1 MKEINKFFYKITF
14 LIFFVFSAQAES
26 KVLSIGNSEAKVTIK
41 VFSSLTCPHCANFHS
56 NIYEMLKK
64 DYIDRGL
71 VKFEHHA
78 FPLDLAALNAEII
91 VRCQDNNNKKF
102 ELLTEIYKKQTTW
115 AVGSD
120 IKKINELIKK
130 IGVNFNLSNEKMDT
144 CLENDTVQDEILEQR
159 IEAQKEYKIEST
171 PTIII
176 NEKKYSGKINYKE
189 FKKNIDKKLS
199 MNFKQL
205 EITGFKSFSEKTTFF
220 IEKGLT
226 GIVGPNGC
234 GKSNIVESLRWCMGE
249 NSAKSM
255 RGSGMEDVIFSGTS
269 NRPSKNISEVSLL
282 LDNQNKE
289 GPAQYEEFDEIS
301 IKRKIEKDKGSKY
314 YINDKEVRARD
325 VQTFFADLST
335 GAHSPSLIS
344 QGRIGQLVTAKP
356 IERKSILE
364 EAAGISGIHARRQE
378 AETRLNAAENNL
390 KRADE
395 LKKQQ
400 QKQLDNLKKQAEE
413 ATRYKEISG
422 EIKQIEAG
430 LYFLKISEIEKDK
443 KQILEKLS
451 ELDDEI
457 SAISIDFNHNN
468 TLLEEENKKLSP
480 LRDKKMESA
489 AKLQKLN
496 LDMENLV
503 EEESRVKSLQDKLEK
518 SIKTIESDLERER
531 SISLDADLN
540 EKRLSEEKDA
550 LLKTENEL
558 LTVETNSTKELK
570 ESKNLLD
577 GLQSQLDSMLDQ
589 IEKDIDED
597 KKLLKETFRELKQ
610 LVKKITS
617 SQEEYAE
624 KYGKDRSIQSDS
636 IKRKER
642 IKNIDVELKN
652 WRNLKSNSEK
662 MNSELSNRKNKL
674 FLELNDNQKN
684 PERIATSKG
693 QNLQNLEN
701 TKKRNEEIEN
711 ELIAAEKKYN
721 LINQNLKEIQIKLSD
736 LKENKAR
743 NEATVEGIENRKK
756 DLLHSVKNELNIND
770 EASLLPQSD
779 LNNIS
784 PNDLPTLEEQ
794 SQKVEKAKKKRES
807 LGSVNLRADE
817 ETKKYETEIKKMED
831 DRADLFSA
839 IVKLKSSIDE
849 LNQKGRERLLEA
861 FTKVN
866 RKFNEVYTKLFNGGT
881 AKIELVDSD
890 DPLEAGL
897 EMYVSPPGK
906 RLQSIS
912 LLSGGEQALTAMSL
926 VFAVFLVNPSPI
938 CVLDEVDAPLDD
950 ANVTRFCSLLDELT
964 KITKTKF
971 IIITHHALTM
981 SRMHRLY
988 GVTMAEQG
996 VSQLVSVD
1004 LQKAEE
1010 LVA

>member
-1 MKEINKFFYKITF
+1 
-14 LIFFVFSAQAES
+14 
-26 KVLSIGNSEAKVTIK
+26 
-41 VFSSLTCPHCANFHS
+41 
-56 NIYEMLKK
+56 
-64 DYIDRGL
+64 
-71 VKFEHHA
+71 
-78 FPLDLAALNAEII
+78 
-91 VRCQDNNNKKF
+91 
-102 ELLTEIYKKQTTW
+102 
-115 AVGSD
+115 
-120 IKKINELIKK
+120 
-130 IGVNFNLSNEKMDT
+130 
-144 CLENDTVQDEILEQR
+144 
-159 IEAQKEYKIEST
+159 
-171 PTIII
+171 
-176 NEKKYSGKINYKE
+176 
-189 FKKNIDKKLS
+189 
-199 MNFKQL
+199 MNFKKL
-205 EITGFKSFSEKTTFF
+205 EITGFKSFSEKTNFL
-220 IEKGLT
+220 IENGLT

-289 GPAQYEEFDEIS
+289 GPVQYKEFDEIS
-301 IKRKIEKDKGSKY
+301 VKRKIEKDKGSKY
-314 YINDKEVRARD
+314 YINDKEVRAKD

-364 EAAGISGIHARRQE
+364 EAAGISGIHVRRQE

-413 ATRYKEISG
+413 ATRYKEISK
-422 EIKQIEAG
+422 EIKKIEAG
-430 LYFLKISEIEKDK
+430 LYYLKISEIEKDK
-443 KQILEKLS
+443 KQIVEKLS

-457 SAISIDFNHNN
+457 SAVNIDFNHNN
-468 TLLEEENKKLSP
+468 TLLEEENKKLAP

-496 LDMENLV
+496 LDMANLI
-503 EEESRVKSLQDKLEK
+503 EEESRVKSLQEKLEK

-531 SISLDADLN
+531 SISLDSDLN
-540 EKRLSEEKDA
+540 EKRISKEKET

-558 LTVETNSTKELK
+558 LSVETSSSKELK
-570 ESKNLLD
+570 ASKAQLD
-577 GLQSQLDSMLDQ
+577 DLQSQLDTMLNQ
-589 IEKDIDED
+589 IERDIDED
-597 KKLLKETFRELKQ
+597 KKLSKKIFRELKQ

-617 SQEEYAE
+617 SQEQYAE
-624 KYGKDRSIQSDS
+624 KYGKDKSIQSDS

-642 IKNIDVELKN
+642 IKNIDIELEN
-652 WRNLKSNSEK
+652 WRNLKSNSVK
-662 MNSELSNRKNKL
+662 MSSELSNRKDKL
-674 FLELNDNQKN
+674 LLELSDNKKN

-701 TKKRNEEIEN
+701 TKKRNEEIES

-721 LINQNLKEIQIKLSD
+721 LITENLKEIQLKLSA

-770 EASLLPQSD
+770 EASLLPLSD
-779 LNNIS
+779 LNDVS
-784 PNDLPTLEEQ
+784 PDALPSLEKQ
-794 SQKVEKAKKKRES
+794 SQKSEKIKKQRES

-831 DRADLFSA
+831 DRADLYSA
-839 IVKLKSSIDE
+839 IVKLKTSIDE

-861 FTKVN
+861 YTKVN
-866 RKFNEVYTKLFNGGT
+866 RKFNEVYTKLFSGGT

-897 EMYVSPPGK
+897 EMFVSPPGK

-950 ANVTRFCSLLDELT
+950 ANVTRFCSLLDELV

>member
-1 MKEINKFFYKITF
+1 MK
-14 LIFFVFSAQAES
+14 
-26 KVLSIGNSEAKVTIK
+26 
-41 VFSSLTCPHCANFHS
+41 
-56 NIYEMLKK
+56 
-64 DYIDRGL
+64 
-71 VKFEHHA
+71 
-78 FPLDLAALNAEII
+78 
-91 VRCQDNNNKKF
+91 
-102 ELLTEIYKKQTTW
+102 
-115 AVGSD
+115 
-120 IKKINELIKK
+120 
-130 IGVNFNLSNEKMDT
+130 
-144 CLENDTVQDEILEQR
+144 
-159 IEAQKEYKIEST
+159 
-171 PTIII
+171 
-176 NEKKYSGKINYKE
+176 
-189 FKKNIDKKLS
+189 
-199 MNFKQL
+199 FKQL
-205 EITGFKSFSEKTTFF
+205 DITGFKSFSDKTTFL
-220 IEKGLT
+220 IESGLT

-249 NSAKSM
+249 SSAKSM
-255 RGSGMEDVIFSGTS
+255 RGAGMEDVIFSGTS
-269 NRPSKNISEVSLL
+269 NRPSKNISEVALL

-289 GPAQYEEFDEIS
+289 GPAQYKDFDEVV

-325 VQTFFADLST
+325 VQTLFADLST

-344 QGRIGQLVTAKP
+344 QGKIGQLVTSKP

-413 ATRYKEISG
+413 ATRYKEISR
-422 EIKQIEAG
+422 EIKKVEAG
-430 LYFLKISEIEKDK
+430 LYYLKIREIDKDK
-443 KQILEKLS
+443 KQIVEKLS
-451 ELDDEI
+451 ELEDEI
-457 SAISIDFNHNN
+457 SAINIDLNHNN
-468 TLLEEENKKLSP
+468 TLLEEENKKLAP

-489 AKLQKLN
+489 ASLQKLN
-496 LDMENLV
+496 LDMTSLI
-503 EEESRVKSLQDKLEK
+503 EEEARVKSLQEKLYK
-518 SIKTIESDLERER
+518 SIKTVESDLEREK

-540 EKRLSEEKDA
+540 ENRISKEKSE

-558 LTVETNSTKELK
+558 MRVESSSANELK
-570 ESKNLLD
+570 DSKSKLENLLTK
-577 GLQSQLDSMLDQ
+577 LNEMLDK
-589 IEKDIDED
+589 IERDIDNN
-597 KKLLKETFRELKQ
+597 KKLTKKDFGDLKL
-610 LVKKITS
+610 LVKEITL

-624 KYGKDRSIQSDS
+624 KYGKDKSIQSDS

-642 IKNIDVELKN
+642 IKNIDVELEN
-652 WRNLKSNSEK
+652 WRNLKTNSEK
-662 MNSELSNRKNKL
+662 MISELSDRKNKVQ
-674 FLELNDNQKN
+674 LELTENQKN

-701 TKKRNEEIEN
+701 TKKKNEEIEN
-711 ELIAAEKKYN
+711 ELIKAEKKYN
-721 LINQNLKEIQIKLSD
+721 SINQNIKEIQTKLSE

-743 NEATVEGIENRKK
+743 NEATIEGIENRKK
-756 DLLHSVKNELNIND
+756 DLLYSVKSELNIQSEN
-770 EASLLPQSD
+770 EILPQSD
-779 LNNIS
+779 LNQIS
-784 PNDLPTLEEQ
+784 SDNLPSLEEQ
-794 SQKVEKAKKKRES
+794 SRKSDKIKKQRES

-817 ETKKYETEIKKMED
+817 ETKRYETEIRKMED
-831 DRADLFSA
+831 DRADLYSA
-839 IVKLKSSIDE
+839 IVKLKTSIDE

-906 RLQSIS
+906 RLQSIT
-912 LLSGGEQALTAMSL
+912 LLSGGEQALTALSL
-926 VFAVFLVNPSPI
+926 IFAVFLVNPSPI

-964 KITKTKF
+964 KITNTKF

>member
-1 MKEINKFFYKITF
+1 MK
-14 LIFFVFSAQAES
+14 
-26 KVLSIGNSEAKVTIK
+26 
-41 VFSSLTCPHCANFHS
+41 
-56 NIYEMLKK
+56 
-64 DYIDRGL
+64 
-71 VKFEHHA
+71 
-78 FPLDLAALNAEII
+78 
-91 VRCQDNNNKKF
+91 
-102 ELLTEIYKKQTTW
+102 
-115 AVGSD
+115 
-120 IKKINELIKK
+120 
-130 IGVNFNLSNEKMDT
+130 
-144 CLENDTVQDEILEQR
+144 
-159 IEAQKEYKIEST
+159 
-171 PTIII
+171 
-176 NEKKYSGKINYKE
+176 
-189 FKKNIDKKLS
+189 FKKLD
-199 MNFKQL
+199 
-205 EITGFKSFSEKTTFF
+205 ITGFKSFSDKTTFL
-220 IEKGLT
+220 IEEGLT

-269 NRPSKNISEVSLL
+269 NRPSKNISEVTLL

-289 GPAQYEEFDEIS
+289 GPSQFKDFEEVS
-301 IKRKIEKDKGSKY
+301 VRRKIEKDKGSKY

-325 VQTFFADLST
+325 VQTLFADLST

-344 QGRIGQLVTAKP
+344 QGKIGQLVTAKP

-395 LKKQQ
+395 LKRQQ

-413 ATRYKEISG
+413 ATRYKEISK
-422 EIKQIEAG
+422 EIKKAEAG
-430 LYFLKISEIEKDK
+430 LYYLKLREIEQDK
-443 KQILEKLS
+443 KQIQEKLG
-451 ELDDEI
+451 ELEDDI
-457 SAISIDFNHNN
+457 SAVNIDFNHNN
-468 TLLEEENKKLSP
+468 SLLDEENKKLSP

-489 AKLQKLN
+489 ASLQKLN
-496 LDMENLV
+496 LDMTNLE
-503 EEESRVKSLQDKLEK
+503 EEESRVKSLQEKLEK
-518 SIKTIESDLERER
+518 SIKTIESDLEREK

-540 EKRLSEEKDA
+540 EKRISKEKEE
-550 LLKTENEL
+550 LLNTENSLLQVEANSSREL
-558 LTVETNSTKELK
+558 R
-570 ESKNLLD
+570 ESKGQLD
-577 GLQSQLDSMLDQ
+577 TLQSQLDTMLDQ

-597 KKLLKETFRELKQ
+597 RKLSKERFQDLRQ
-610 LVKKITS
+610 LVKSITS
-617 SQEEYAE
+617 SQEDYAE
-624 KYGKDRSIQSDS
+624 KFGKDKSIQSDS

-642 IKNIDVELKN
+642 IKNIDVELEN
-652 WRNLKSNSEK
+652 WRSLKSNSEK
-662 MNSELSNRKNKL
+662 MISELTDRKNKL
-674 FLELNDNQKN
+674 LAEINENQKN

-701 TKKRNEEIEN
+701 TKRRNEEIEN
-711 ELIAAEKKYN
+711 ELIEAEKKYN
-721 LINQNLKEIQIKLSD
+721 LINQNIKEIQSKLSD

-743 NEATVEGIENRKK
+743 NEATIEGIENRKK
-756 DLLHSVKNELNIND
+756 DLLYSVKSELNIDN
-770 EASLLPQSD
+770 ENSILSQSD
-779 LNNIS
+779 LNNVS
-784 PNDLPTLEEQ
+784 PENLPSLEDQ
-794 SQKVEKAKKKRES
+794 TQKTEKIKKQRES

-831 DRADLFSA
+831 DRADLYSA
-839 IVKLKSSIDE
+839 IVKLKSSIEE

-866 RKFNEVYTKLFNGGT
+866 RKFNEVYTKLFNGGS

-897 EMYVSPPGK
+897 EMFVSPPGK
-906 RLQSIS
+906 RLQSIT
-912 LLSGGEQALTAMSL
+912 LLSGGEQALTALSL

-950 ANVTRFCSLLDELT
+950 ANVTRFCTLLDELT
-964 KITKTKF
+964 KITKTRF

-981 SRMHRLY
+981 SRMHRLF

>member
-1 MKEINKFFYKITF
+1 
-14 LIFFVFSAQAES
+14 
-26 KVLSIGNSEAKVTIK
+26 
-41 VFSSLTCPHCANFHS
+41 
-56 NIYEMLKK
+56 
-64 DYIDRGL
+64 
-71 VKFEHHA
+71 
-78 FPLDLAALNAEII
+78 
-91 VRCQDNNNKKF
+91 
-102 ELLTEIYKKQTTW
+102 
-115 AVGSD
+115 
-120 IKKINELIKK
+120 
-130 IGVNFNLSNEKMDT
+130 
-144 CLENDTVQDEILEQR
+144 
-159 IEAQKEYKIEST
+159 
-171 PTIII
+171 
-176 NEKKYSGKINYKE
+176 
-189 FKKNIDKKLS
+189 
-199 MNFKQL
+199 MNFKKL
-205 EITGFKSFSEKTTFF
+205 EITGFKSFSEKTNIL
-220 IEKGLT
+220 IENGLT

-289 GPAQYEEFDEIS
+289 GPAQYKEFNEIS
-301 IKRKIEKDKGSKY
+301 VRRKIEKDKGSKY
-314 YINDKEVRARD
+314 YINDKEVRAKD

-344 QGRIGQLVTAKP
+344 QGRIGQLVTSKP

-413 ATRYKEISG
+413 ATLYKEIS
-422 EIKQIEAG
+422 EEVKKIEAG
-430 LYFLKISEIEKDK
+430 LYYLKIHEIEKDK

-451 ELDDEI
+451 EIDDEI
-457 SAISIDFNHNN
+457 SAVNIDFNHNN
-468 TLLEEENKKLSP
+468 NLLEEENKKLAP

-496 LDMENLV
+496 LDMTSLA
-503 EEESRVKSLQDKLEK
+503 EEELRVKTLQEKLEK

-540 EKRLSEEKDA
+540 EKRISKEKEE

-558 LTVETNSTKELK
+558 LEVESSSSKELK
-570 ESKNLLD
+570 ISKVQLNSLQTKLD
-577 GLQSQLDSMLDQ
+577 AMLDK
-589 IEKDIDED
+589 IEKDIDDD
-597 KKLLKETFRELKQ
+597 KKLSKESFRELKI
-610 LVKKITS
+610 LVRKITS

-624 KYGKDRSIQSDS
+624 KYGKDKSIQSDS

-642 IKNIDVELKN
+642 IKNIDVELEN

-662 MNSELSNRKNKL
+662 MNSELADRKNKL
-674 FLELNDNQKN
+674 LSELSDNQKN

-701 TKKRNEEIEN
+701 TKRRNEEIEN
-711 ELIAAEKKYN
+711 ELIEAEKKYN
-721 LINQNLKEIQIKLSD
+721 TINQNLKEIQLKLSD
-736 LKENKAR
+736 VKENKAR
-743 NEATVEGIENRKK
+743 SEATIEGIENRKK
-756 DLLHSVKNELNIND
+756 DLLHSVKNELNIHGED
-770 EASLLPQSD
+770 SLLPQSD
-779 LNNIS
+779 LNNI
-784 PNDLPTLEEQ
+784 LPDDFPSLEEQ
-794 SQKVEKAKKKRES
+794 SLKAEKIRKKRES

-831 DRADLFSA
+831 DRADLYSA
-839 IVKLKSSIDE
+839 IVKLKTSIDE

-996 VSQLVSVD
+996 VSQLVSVN

>member
-1 MKEINKFFYKITF
+1 MKFKN
-14 LIFFVFSAQAES
+14 L
-26 KVLSIGNSEAKVTIK
+26 
-41 VFSSLTCPHCANFHS
+41 
-56 NIYEMLKK
+56 EM
-64 DYIDRGL
+64 
-71 VKFEHHA
+71 
-78 FPLDLAALNAEII
+78 
-91 VRCQDNNNKKF
+91 
-102 ELLTEIYKKQTTW
+102 
-115 AVGSD
+115 
-120 IKKINELIKK
+120 
-130 IGVNFNLSNEKMDT
+130 
-144 CLENDTVQDEILEQR
+144 
-159 IEAQKEYKIEST
+159 
-171 PTIII
+171 
-176 NEKKYSGKINYKE
+176 
-189 FKKNIDKKLS
+189 
-199 MNFKQL
+199 
-205 EITGFKSFSEKTTFF
+205 TGFKSFSEKTNIL

-234 GKSNIVESLRWCMGE
+234 GKSNIVEALRWCMGE

-269 NRPSKNISEVSLL
+269 NRPSKNISEVALL
-282 LDNQNKE
+282 LDNREKN
-289 GPAQYEEFDEIS
+289 GPIQFKEFDEIS

-356 IERKSILE
+356 IERKTVLE

-413 ATRYKEISG
+413 ATKYKEISN
-422 EIKQIEAG
+422 EIKKIEAG
-430 LYFLKISEIEKDK
+430 LYFLKIREVEKDK
-443 KQILEKLS
+443 KQIQEKLS

-457 SAISIDFNHNN
+457 SAINIDYNHNN
-468 TLLEEENKKLSP
+468 TLLEEENKKLAP
-480 LRDKKMESA
+480 LRDKKIESA
-489 AKLQKLN
+489 ASLQKLN
-496 LDMENLV
+496 LDISNLAD
-503 EEESRVKSLQDKLEK
+503 EEMRVKSLQEKLEK
-518 SIKTIESDLERER
+518 SIKTVDSDLEREK

-540 EKRLSEEKDA
+540 EKRILKEKED
-550 LLKTENEL
+550 LLNTENKLLNLETSSSNEL
-558 LTVETNSTKELK
+558 QLSKAELDK
-570 ESKNLLD
+570 LLN
-577 GLQSQLDSMLDQ
+577 QLDSMLNE
-589 IEKDIDED
+589 IEKDIEQD
-597 KKLLKETFRELKQ
+597 KKLSKENFKELKK
-610 LVKKITS
+610 LVKKITL

-624 KYGKDRSIQSDS
+624 KYGKNKSIESDS

-642 IKNIDVELKN
+642 IKNIDVELEN
-652 WRNLKSNSEK
+652 WRNLKTNSEK
-662 MNSELSNRKNKL
+662 MIYELNDRKNKVQ
-674 FLELNDNQKN
+674 LEISENRKN

-701 TKKRNEEIEN
+701 IKRRNEEIEN
-711 ELIAAEKKYN
+711 ELIEAEKKYSSINEN
-721 LINQNLKEIQIKLSD
+721 LREIQLKLTE

-743 NEATVEGIENRKK
+743 NEATIEGIENRKK
-756 DLLHSVKNELNIND
+756 DFLYSLKNELNI
-770 EASLLPQSD
+770 ESESSILPQSD
-779 LNNIS
+779 LS
-784 PNDLPTLEEQ
+784 SLEEQ
-794 SQKVEKAKKKRES
+794 NFPSIDEQTKKIEKTKKERES

-831 DRADLFSA
+831 DRADLYSA
-839 IVKLKSSIDE
+839 IVKLKTSIEE
-849 LNQKGRERLLEA
+849 LNQKGRERLLDA

-881 AKIELVDSD
+881 AKIELVDSE

-906 RLQSIS
+906 RLQSIT
-912 LLSGGEQALTAMSL
+912 LLSGGEQALTALSL

-950 ANVTRFCSLLDELT
+950 ANVTRFCGLLDELT

>member
-1 MKEINKFFYKITF
+1 MK
-14 LIFFVFSAQAES
+14 
-26 KVLSIGNSEAKVTIK
+26 
-41 VFSSLTCPHCANFHS
+41 
-56 NIYEMLKK
+56 
-64 DYIDRGL
+64 
-71 VKFEHHA
+71 
-78 FPLDLAALNAEII
+78 
-91 VRCQDNNNKKF
+91 
-102 ELLTEIYKKQTTW
+102 
-115 AVGSD
+115 
-120 IKKINELIKK
+120 
-130 IGVNFNLSNEKMDT
+130 
-144 CLENDTVQDEILEQR
+144 
-159 IEAQKEYKIEST
+159 
-171 PTIII
+171 
-176 NEKKYSGKINYKE
+176 
-189 FKKNIDKKLS
+189 
-199 MNFKQL
+199 FKQL
-205 EITGFKSFSEKTTFF
+205 DITGFKSFSEKTSFL
-220 IEKGLT
+220 IEDGLT

-269 NRPSKNISEVSLL
+269 NRPSKNISEVALL
-282 LDNQNKE
+282 LDNKNKE
-289 GPAQYEEFDEIS
+289 CPAQYKEFEEIS
-301 IKRKIEKDKGSKY
+301 VRRKIEKDKGSKY

-325 VQTFFADLST
+325 VQTLFADLST

-344 QGRIGQLVTAKP
+344 QGKIGQLVTSKP
-356 IERKSILE
+356 IDRKSILE

-413 ATRYKEISG
+413 ATRYKEISR
-422 EIKQIEAG
+422 EIKQAEAG
-430 LYFLKISEIEKDK
+430 LYYLKIKDIEKDK
-443 KQILEKLS
+443 KKIVEKLS

-457 SAISIDFNHNN
+457 SAVNIDFNHSN
-468 TLLEEENKKLSP
+468 TLLEEENTKLAP

-489 AKLQKLN
+489 ASLQKLN
-496 LDMENLV
+496 LEISNLV
-503 EEESRVKSLQDKLEK
+503 EEEARVKSLQEKLEK
-518 SIKTIESDLERER
+518 SIKTIESDLEREK

-540 EKRLSEEKDA
+540 EKRISKEKDE

-558 LTVETNSTKELK
+558 LEVETSSSKELK
-570 ESKNLLD
+570 SSKA
-577 GLQSQLDSMLDQ
+577 QLDSLQAELDKMLNK
-589 IEKDIDED
+589 IEQDIDRD
-597 KKLLKETFRELKQ
+597 IKLSKKTFKELRQ
-610 LVKKITS
+610 LVNNITL

-624 KYGKDRSIQSDS
+624 KYGKDKSIQSDS

-642 IKNIDVELKN
+642 IKNIDVELEN
-652 WRNLKSNSEK
+652 WRSLRSNSEK
-662 MNSELSNRKNKL
+662 MRSELTVRKEKILSELS
-674 FLELNDNQKN
+674 ENQKN

-701 TKKRNEEIEN
+701 TKKRNKEIEN
-711 ELIAAEKKYN
+711 ELVESEKKYN
-721 LINQNLKEIQIKLSD
+721 AINENIKELQLKLSG

-743 NEATVEGIENRKK
+743 NEATLEGIENRKK
-756 DLLHSVKNELNIND
+756 DLLYSVKSELNI
-770 EASLLPQSD
+770 ESEETILSQSD

-784 PNDLPTLEEQ
+784 PADLPSLDDQ
-794 SQKVEKAKKKRES
+794 AQKVKKIKKIRES

-831 DRADLFSA
+831 DRADLYSA
-839 IVKLKSSIDE
+839 IVKLKTSIEE

-897 EMYVSPPGK
+897 EMFVSPPGK
-906 RLQSIS
+906 RLQSIT
-912 LLSGGEQALTAMSL
+912 LLSGGEQALTALSL
-926 VFAVFLVNPSPI
+926 IFAVFLVNPSPI

-950 ANVTRFCSLLDELT
+950 ANVTRFCGLLDELT
-964 KITKTKF
+964 KITNTKF

>member
-1 MKEINKFFYKITF
+1 MKFKN
-14 LIFFVFSAQAES
+14 L
-26 KVLSIGNSEAKVTIK
+26 
-41 VFSSLTCPHCANFHS
+41 
-56 NIYEMLKK
+56 EM
-64 DYIDRGL
+64 
-71 VKFEHHA
+71 
-78 FPLDLAALNAEII
+78 
-91 VRCQDNNNKKF
+91 
-102 ELLTEIYKKQTTW
+102 
-115 AVGSD
+115 
-120 IKKINELIKK
+120 
-130 IGVNFNLSNEKMDT
+130 
-144 CLENDTVQDEILEQR
+144 
-159 IEAQKEYKIEST
+159 
-171 PTIII
+171 
-176 NEKKYSGKINYKE
+176 
-189 FKKNIDKKLS
+189 
-199 MNFKQL
+199 
-205 EITGFKSFSEKTTFF
+205 TGFKSFSEKTNIL

-234 GKSNIVESLRWCMGE
+234 GKSNIVEALRWCMGE

-269 NRPSKNISEVSLL
+269 NRPSKNISEVALL
-282 LDNQNKE
+282 LDNREKN
-289 GPAQYEEFDEIS
+289 GPIQFKEFDEIL

-356 IERKSILE
+356 IERKTVLE

-413 ATRYKEISG
+413 ATKYKEISN
-422 EIKQIEAG
+422 EIKKIEAG
-430 LYFLKISEIEKDK
+430 LYFLKIREVEKDK
-443 KQILEKLS
+443 KQIQEKLS

-457 SAISIDFNHNN
+457 SAINIDYNHNN
-468 TLLEEENKKLSP
+468 TLLEEENKKLAP
-480 LRDKKMESA
+480 LRDKKIESA
-489 AKLQKLN
+489 ASLQKLN
-496 LDMENLV
+496 LDISNLAN
-503 EEESRVKSLQDKLEK
+503 EEMRVKSLQEKLEK
-518 SIKTIESDLERER
+518 SIKTVDSDLEREK

-540 EKRLSEEKDA
+540 EKRILKEKED
-550 LLKTENEL
+550 LLNTENKLLNLETSSSNEL
-558 LTVETNSTKELK
+558 QLSKAELDK
-570 ESKNLLD
+570 LLN
-577 GLQSQLDSMLDQ
+577 QLDSMLNE
-589 IEKDIDED
+589 IEKDIEQD
-597 KKLLKETFRELKQ
+597 KKLSKENFKELKK
-610 LVKKITS
+610 LVKKITL

-624 KYGKDRSIQSDS
+624 KYGKNKSIESDS

-642 IKNIDVELKN
+642 IKNIDVELEN
-652 WRNLKSNSEK
+652 WRNLKTNSEK
-662 MNSELSNRKNKL
+662 MIYELNDRKNKVQ
-674 FLELNDNQKN
+674 LEISENRKN

-701 TKKRNEEIEN
+701 IKRRNEEIEN
-711 ELIAAEKKYN
+711 ELIEAEKKYSSINEN
-721 LINQNLKEIQIKLSD
+721 LREIQLKLTE

-743 NEATVEGIENRKK
+743 NEATIEGIENRKK
-756 DLLHSVKNELNIND
+756 DFLYSLKNELNI
-770 EASLLPQSD
+770 ESESSILPQSD
-779 LNNIS
+779 LS
-784 PNDLPTLEEQ
+784 SLEEQ
-794 SQKVEKAKKKRES
+794 NFPSIDEQTKKIEKTKKERES

-831 DRADLFSA
+831 DRADLYSA
-839 IVKLKSSIDE
+839 IVKLKTSIEE
-849 LNQKGRERLLEA
+849 LNQKGRERLLDA
-861 FTKVN
+861 YTKVN

-897 EMYVSPPGK
+897 EMFVSPPGK
-906 RLQSIS
+906 RLQSIT
-912 LLSGGEQALTAMSL
+912 LLSGGEQALTALSL
-926 VFAVFLVNPSPI
+926 IFAVFLVNPSPI

-950 ANVTRFCSLLDELT
+950 ANVTRFCGLLDDLT
-964 KITKTKF
+964 KITNTKF

-981 SRMHRLY
+981 SKMDRLY

-1004 LQKAEE
+1004 LQRAEE

>member
-1 MKEINKFFYKITF
+1 
-14 LIFFVFSAQAES
+14 
-26 KVLSIGNSEAKVTIK
+26 
-41 VFSSLTCPHCANFHS
+41 
-56 NIYEMLKK
+56 
-64 DYIDRGL
+64 
-71 VKFEHHA
+71 
-78 FPLDLAALNAEII
+78 
-91 VRCQDNNNKKF
+91 
-102 ELLTEIYKKQTTW
+102 
-115 AVGSD
+115 
-120 IKKINELIKK
+120 
-130 IGVNFNLSNEKMDT
+130 
-144 CLENDTVQDEILEQR
+144 
-159 IEAQKEYKIEST
+159 
-171 PTIII
+171 
-176 NEKKYSGKINYKE
+176 
-189 FKKNIDKKLS
+189 

-205 EITGFKSFSEKTTFF
+205 QITGFKSFSEKTNFL
-220 IEKGLT
+220 IENGLT

-269 NRPSKNISEVSLL
+269 NKPSKNISEVTLL
-282 LDNQNKE
+282 LDNKNKE
-289 GPAQYEEFDEIS
+289 GHSQYREFEEILVR
-301 IKRKIEKDKGSKY
+301 RKIEKDKGSKY

-356 IERKSILE
+356 IERKAILE

-378 AETRLNAAENNL
+378 AEVRLNAAENNL

-413 ATRYKEISG
+413 ATRYKEISK
-422 EIKQIEAG
+422 EIKKIEAG
-430 LYFLKISEIEKDK
+430 LYYLKISEIEKDK
-443 KQILEKLS
+443 KIIVEKLS

-457 SAISIDFNHNN
+457 SAINIDFNHNN
-468 TLLEEENKKLSP
+468 TLLEEENKKLAP

-496 LDMENLV
+496 LDMSNLV
-503 EEESRVKSLQDKLEK
+503 EEESRVKSLQEKLEK

-531 SISLDADLN
+531 SISLDANLN
-540 EKRLSEEKDA
+540 EKRISKEKEE

-558 LTVETNSTKELK
+558 LEVEASSSKELST
-570 ESKNLLD
+570 SKNQLET
-577 GLQSQLDSMLDQ
+577 LQTQLDFMLDK
-589 IEKDIDED
+589 IERDIDED
-597 KKLLKETFRELKQ
+597 KKLSKESFRELKQ

-624 KYGKDRSIQSDS
+624 KYGKDKSIQSDS

-642 IKNIDVELKN
+642 IKNIDIELKN
-652 WRNLKSNSEK
+652 WRNLRSNSEK
-662 MNSELSNRKNKL
+662 MNLELSDRKNKL
-674 FLELNDNQKN
+674 LSELSDNQKN

-701 TKKRNEEIEN
+701 TQKHNEEIEN
-711 ELIAAEKKYN
+711 ELIEAEKKYN
-721 LINQNLKEIQIKLSD
+721 AINQNLKEVQLKLSD

-743 NEATVEGIENRKK
+743 NEATIEGIEKRKS
-756 DLLHSVKNELNIND
+756 DLLHSVKNELNIN
-770 EASLLPQSD
+770 EEYSLLPQSD
-779 LNNIS
+779 LSDIS
-784 PNDLPTLEEQ
+784 PDNFPSLEEQ
-794 SQKVEKAKKKRES
+794 SQKAEKIKKQRSS

-817 ETKKYETEIKKMED
+817 ETKKYEIEIKKMED
-831 DRADLFSA
+831 DRADLYSA
-839 IVKLKSSIDE
+839 IVKLKTSIDE
-849 LNQKGRERLLEA
+849 LNQKGRERLIEA

-906 RLQSIS
+906 RLQSIT
-912 LLSGGEQALTAMSL
+912 LLSGGEQALTALSL

-996 VSQLVSVD
+996 VSQLVAVD
-1004 LQKAEE
+1004 LHKAEE